1 MPPKP
6 LEPGDPSRLGRF
18 ELLGRLGEGGQG
30 IVYLGHGPN
39 PGEERVAVKVLR
51 STADADVLERLA
63 RELDAIHQVQP
74 FVTAGVIE
82 ASAEGERRYVVS
94 EFIDGP
100 SLQERVDARG
110 PLPEGDLQRLAVGTA
125 TALTAIHGAGV
136 VHRDFKPAN
145 VLLGPDGPRVVDFG
159 IARLTD
165 ASTITSGLIGTPSY
179 VAPEQLAGARPTSAV
194 DIFAWAVTMI
204 YAATGRLAFG
214 ADSVSAVMH
223 RILYEEPDVSGLPPS
238 LRPVAAQC
246 LDKDPGRRPSAR
258 DLLLRLVDPSA
269 QRAAAAA
276 PPGPAP
282 APGPA
287 TWTSGAGPAGPGGPV
302 LADSV
307 PADSVPPGWA
317 PAATGPAYPPA
328 GPAYPTAGPGF
339 PGDPAGYPGPGSYP
353 VPGGAPARS
362 RRGPV
367 LAACA
372 VAAAAVIALAVV
384 LLTRGSPPASPAASG
399 GGALDGSASSPA
411 ATSSP
416 TASQA
421 ASSPPATTGATI
433 PAAFAGTWKGKATMA
448 AVGDTSV
455 ALTNDVTFTF
465 VAGARTVHETDQD
478 SLGGTCVNTLTLRE
492 TTATVLTFD
501 EPQAGGCVG
510 GTVTFTR
517 RGTSLAYRWTD
528 NVEQNTATLRK
539 S

>member
-6 LEPGDPSRLGRF
+6 LQPGDPQRLGRF

-30 IVYLGHGPN
+30 VVYLGRGPA

-100 SLQERVDARG
+100 SLQERVDDRG
-110 PLPEGDLQRLAVGTA
+110 PLPEGELQRLAVGTA

-165 ASTITSGLIGTPSY
+165 ASTITSGLIGTPSF

-194 DIFAWAVTMI
+194 DIFAWAVTLI

-238 LRPVAAQC
+238 LRGIAQEC
-246 LDKDPGRRPSAR
+246 LAKDPGRRPSAR

-269 QRAAAAA
+269 QRA
-276 PPGPAP
+276 PAP
-282 APGPA
+282 Q
-287 TWTSGAGPAGPGGPV
+287 
-302 LADSV
+302 
-307 PADSVPPGWA
+307 ADSVPPGW
-317 PAATGPAYPPA
+317 PAAVTGPAYPPA
-328 GPAYPTAGPGF
+328 SSTF
-339 PGDPAGYPGPGSYP
+339 PGRDP
-353 VPGGAPARS
+353 APARS
-362 RRGPV
+362 RRAPV

-384 LLTRGSPPASPAASG
+384 LLTRGSPPAS
-399 GGALDGSASSPA
+399 GGATVSQTTVSQTTASQ
-411 ATSSP
+411 T
-416 TASQA
+416 TESQA
-421 ASSPPATTGATI
+421 ASSALATTGATI

-448 AVGDTSV
+448 SVGDTSI
-455 ALTNDVTFTF
+455 ALTNDITFTF
-465 VAGARTVHETDQD
+465 VAGARTIHETDQD
-478 SLGGTCVNTLTLRE
+478 SYGGTCVNTLTLRE
-492 TTATVLTFD
+492 ATPAVLTFD

-517 RGTSLAYRWTD
+517 RGASLAYRWTD
-528 NVEQNTATLRK
+528 NVEQNTAALRK

>member
-1 MPPKP
+1 MPSRP
-6 LEPGDPSRLGRF
+6 LEPGDPVRLGRF

-30 IVYLGHGPN
+30 VVYLGRGTN

-51 STADADVLERLA
+51 STVDANVLERLA

-82 ASAEGERRYVVS
+82 ASAEGDRRYVVS

-110 PLPEGDLQRLAVGTA
+110 PLSEGDLQRLAVGTA

-165 ASTITSGLIGTPSY
+165 AATITSGLIGTPSY

-214 ADSVSAVMH
+214 ADSVPAVMH
-223 RILYEEPDVSGLPPS
+223 RIMYEEPDVTGLPPA
-238 LRPVAAQC
+238 LRTVVLEC

-269 QRAAAAA
+269 SRAPGRFPAAAGPARPA
-276 PPGPAP
+276 EDLVDSVPHTGPLYPPPGPTFP
-282 APGPA
+282 GRQPTELSGPGISGPGISVPGPA
-287 TWTSGAGPAGPGGPV
+287 R
-302 LADSV
+302 
-307 PADSVPPGWA
+307 
-317 PAATGPAYPPA
+317 
-328 GPAYPTAGPGF
+328 
-339 PGDPAGYPGPGSYP
+339 
-353 VPGGAPARS
+353 ARS
-362 RRGPV
+362 RRTPI
-367 LAACA
+367 LAACGA
-372 VAAAAVIALAVV
+372 VAAAIIVLAVV
-384 LLTRGSPPASPAASG
+384 LLTQGSPPASPADSG
-399 GGALDGSASSPA
+399 GNSLAGSTSSPA
-411 ATSSP
+411 DTAPPTTATSSP
-416 TASQA
+416 
-421 ASSPPATTGATI
+421 PPATGATI

-455 ALTNDVTFTF
+455 GLTNNITFTF
-465 VAGARTVHETDQD
+465 VAGERTIHETDQD
-478 SLGGTCVNTLTLRE
+478 SYGGSCVNTLTLRE
-492 TTATVLTFD
+492 ATATVLTFD
-501 EPQAGGCVG
+501 EPQTGGCVA

-517 RGTSLAYRWTD
+517 QGASLAYRWTD
-528 NVEQNTATLRK
+528 NIEQNTATLRK

>member
-6 LEPGDPSRLGRF
+6 LEPGDPPRLGRF

-30 IVYLGHGPN
+30 VVFLGRGPG

-100 SLQERVDARG
+100 SLQERVDTRG

-165 ASTITSGLIGTPSY
+165 APTITSGLIGTPSY

-194 DIFAWAVTMI
+194 DVFAWAVTMI

-214 ADSVSAVMH
+214 ADSVPAVMH

-238 LRPVAAQC
+238 LRAVALEC

-269 QRAAAAA
+269 QRTAAAA
-276 PPGPAP
+276 PGPIP

-287 TWTSGAGPAGPGGPV
+287 TWTSGSGPAA
-302 LADSV
+302 LADSAL
-307 PADSVPPGWA
+307 ADSVPPGWT
-317 PAATGPAYPPA
+317 PAGTGPAYPPA
-328 GPAYPTAGPGF
+328 GPTYPPAGPAH
-339 PGDPAGYPGPGSYP
+339 PGHDPAGYPA
-353 VPGGAPARS
+353 PGGAPVRS

-372 VAAAAVIALAVV
+372 IAAAAVIALAVV

-399 GGALDGSASSPA
+399 GGALGGGASSQAATASPA
-411 ATSSP
+411 A
-416 TASQA
+416 ASQA
-421 ASSPPATTGATI
+421 TSSPPATGPTI

-448 AVGDTSV
+448 AVGDSSV

-465 VAGARTVHETDQD
+465 VAGARTIHETDQD
-478 SLGGTCVNTLTLRE
+478 SYGGSCVNTLTLRE
-492 TTATVLTFD
+492 ATATVLTFD

-510 GTVTFTR
+510 GTVTFTK
-517 RGTSLAYRWTD
+517 RGAGLAYRWTD

>member
-6 LEPGDPSRLGRF
+6 LQPGDPARLGRF

-30 IVYLGHGPN
+30 IVYLGRGPN
-39 PGEERVAVKVLR
+39 PGEDRVAVKVLR

-100 SLQERVDARG
+100 SLQERVDERG
-110 PLPEGDLQRLAVGTA
+110 PLAEGDLQRLAVGTA

-179 VAPEQLAGARPTSAV
+179 VAPEQLAGHRPTSAV
-194 DIFAWAVTMI
+194 DIFAWAVTLI

-223 RILYEEPDVSGLPPS
+223 RILYEEPDVNGLPLS
-238 LRPVAAQC
+238 LRAIAREC
-246 LDKDPGRRPSAR
+246 LDKDPGRRPTAR

-269 QRAAAAA
+269 QRAATAAQA
-276 PPGPAP
+276 PPAMS
-282 APGPA
+282 GPA
-287 TWTSGAGPAGPGGPV
+287 TWGPGSGPPP
-302 LADSV
+302 LADS
-307 PADSVPPGWA
+307 PPPGWA
-317 PAATGPAYPPA
+317 AATGPVYPA
-328 GPAYPTAGPGF
+328 GGPTAPG
-339 PGDPAGYPGPGSYP
+339 GYPSQPYGPATP
-353 VPGGAPARS
+353 VMPATPASRS
-362 RRGPV
+362 RRAPL
-367 LAACA
+367 LAACG
-372 VAAAAVIALAVV
+372 VAAAAVVALGVV
-384 LLTRGSPPASPAASG
+384 LLTRGPASGPPATPASHPASRAATQASQPASPTATQTTQATP
-399 GGALDGSASSPA
+399 SS
-411 ATSSP
+411 
-416 TASQA
+416 
-421 ASSPPATTGATI
+421 GATI
-433 PAAFAGTWKGKATMA
+433 PASFAGTWSGTATQA
-448 AVGDTSV
+448 VVGDASFG
-455 ALTNDVTFTF
+455 LKNKISFTF
-465 VAGARTVHETDQD
+465 AAGSRTAHETDQD
-478 SLGGTCVNTLTLRE
+478 CVNTLTLTR
-492 TTATVLTFD
+492 ATSTVMVFS
-501 EPQAGGCVG
+501 EPGTPACVA

-517 RGTSLAYRWTD
+517 HGTGLAYRWTD
-528 NVEQNTATLRK
+528 NIEQNTAVLRK